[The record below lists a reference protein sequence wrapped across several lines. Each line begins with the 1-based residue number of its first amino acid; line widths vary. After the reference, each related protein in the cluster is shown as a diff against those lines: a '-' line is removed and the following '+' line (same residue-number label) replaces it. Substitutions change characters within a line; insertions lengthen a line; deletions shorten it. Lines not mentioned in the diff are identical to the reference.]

1 MTRRRIA
8 LYTHSTNPRG
18 GVVHTLELGDALARA
33 GHDVTIFAPDP
44 SARGFFR
51 ATAAR
56 HVSIPAAPAPASL
69 SAMMVQRISEIS
81 NHIRALRWN
90 YDIHHVQ
97 DSINANALLACVESG
112 DVKTF
117 LRTVHHVDTYT
128 DPKLRDWQNR
138 GIQGASKC
146 FCVSKIWQD
155 FLAYEHGLQAEIVPN
170 GVSLDRFAALPSP
183 RDAALRTKLGIG
195 QGPIFLAIG
204 GIEGR
209 KNTINILR
217 AFSLF
222 VQSEPQAQLII
233 AGGAS
238 LIDHS
243 AYQSA
248 FHTYLAAS
256 DTADRVILA
265 GPLPDDDMPAFY
277 RIADAL
283 VFPSVKEGFGL
294 VVLEALASGTP
305 VIVSRIAPFTEYL
318 TDADCHFV
326 DPHDPKTITAA
337 MHHALTPQARE
348 NALRAKTGIVSR
360 MSWEA
365 SATRHAALYDQFCKE
380 PAYA

>member
-56 HVSIPAAPAPASL
+56 QVSIQAAPAPASL
-69 SAMMVQRISEIS
+69 PAMMIQRIAEIS
-81 NHIRALRWN
+81 GHIRASGQTF
-90 YDIHHVQ
+90 DIHHAQ
-97 DSINANALLACVESG
+97 DSINANALLACVETG
-112 DVKTF
+112 DIKSF
-117 LRTVHHVDTYT
+117 LRTVHHVDTYD
-128 DPKLRDWQNR
+128 DPRLREWQHR
-138 GIQGASKC
+138 GIHGASAC
-146 FCVSKIWQD
+146 FCVSRTWQD
-155 FLAYEHGLQAEIVPN
+155 FLAIEHGLHAQIVPN
-170 GVSLDRFAALPSP
+170 GVSLSRFSGGPSP
-183 RDAALRTKLGIG
+183 HDEWLRQKLGIG

-204 GIEGR
+204 GIESR
-209 KNTINILR
+209 KNTINILH
-217 AFSLF
+217 AFALF
-222 VQSEPQAQLII
+222 AQSTPRAQLVI

-238 LIDHS
+238 LLDHS

-248 FHTYLAAS
+248 FHDHLAACPV
-256 DTADRVILA
+256 AGQIILA
-265 GPLPDDDMPAFY
+265 GKLPDEDMPALY

-294 VVLEALASGTP
+294 VVLEALATGTP

-318 TDADCHFV
+318 TDSDCHFAN
-326 DPHDPKTITAA
+326 PHDPRTIAAA
-337 MHHALTPQARE
+337 MQDALTPQARE
-348 NALRAKTGIVSR
+348 NALRAKTSIAAR

-365 SATRHAALYDQFCKE
+365 SAARHAALYDQFCRE